1 MCPGKKPH
9 YDPFRTKFML
19 VVEGEE
25 EDEMEGKEEDEMEGK
40 EEDEMEDEGWRSEM
54 RDER

>member
-25 EDEMEGKEEDEMEGK
+25 EDEMEGKEEDEME
-40 EEDEMEDEGWRSEM
+40 DEGWRSEM